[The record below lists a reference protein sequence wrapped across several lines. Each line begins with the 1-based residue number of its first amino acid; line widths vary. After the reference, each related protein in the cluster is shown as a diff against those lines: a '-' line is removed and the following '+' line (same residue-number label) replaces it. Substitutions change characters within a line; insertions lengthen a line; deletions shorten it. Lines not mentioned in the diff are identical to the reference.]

1 MLQSAYYESDLAA
14 FCQASENE
22 VLGELTAQHHF
33 ALENQQRHAW
43 QQQISILKA
52 SLIGVAA
59 GRIYFEFAIPRMGK
73 RADVVVLI
81 AGVVFVIEFK
91 VGSATFDQAALE
103 QVPGPVL
110 ITTQHLT
117 ICFPVGYLNWSL
129 RRPFDC
135 LQRRINR
142 TIQINWK

>member
-59 GRIYFEFAIPRMGK
+59 GRVKVSGPRG
-73 RADVVVLI
+73 RAKHLQPLNAVALADGGNAGAVLGDG
-81 AGVVFVIEFK
+81 GVHWAKCTGGVFRAP
-91 VGSATFDQAALE
+91 AT
-103 QVPGPVL
+103 
-110 ITTQHLT
+110 
-117 ICFPVGYLNWSL
+117 
-129 RRPFDC
+129 
-135 LQRRINR
+135 
-142 TIQINWK
+142 

>member
-81 AGVVFVIEFK
+81 AGVVPD
-91 VGSATFDQAALE
+91 GHPNSPAY
-103 QVPGPVL
+103 G
-110 ITTQHLT
+110 HLKL
-117 ICFPVGYLNWSL
+117 PHLN
-129 RRPFDC
+129 
-135 LQRRINR
+135 
-142 TIQINWK
+142 